1 MDDEKKAKSSKNPAS
16 PEDDE
21 FANAPALVKRL
32 IWLHHNRK
40 RYWPVIAI
48 AFLIAVVGWLAAN
61 TWVFS
66 WLGIKGFVDRKL
78 DTEIRQHVADLRVH
92 FRQAADVLAKSGEA
106 DFSEAEA
113 DIANLKKLDSKNG
126 SAWYYAGEIKRAKD
140 ARFDSER
147 CPKMAL
153 PPDSSLNAFDKDFYR
168 YLENIKD
175 LSPNETGGGSGV
187 EVCYNHTSG
196 YCPQRTAWI
205 HHLLANDLYAE
216 GMVATEPTVRIGKLK
231 SALGHAKDAL
241 RLYPQEGERRAGF
254 VQCVPTESL
263 VSKINAALE
272 SSR

>member
-1 MDDEKKAKSSKNPAS
+1 MADETKAKSPRDSDRP
-16 PEDDE
+16 DDDDLK
-21 FANAPALVKRL
+21 NAPPIIKQI
-32 IWLHHNRK
+32 IWLFRNRR
-40 RYWPVIAI
+40 RYWGVIVVA
-48 AFLIAVVGWLAAN
+48 LLVVSVGWIAAN

-66 WLGIKGFVDRKL
+66 WLGIKVFVDRKI
-78 DTEIRQHVADLRVH
+78 DTEIKQRVTDLRVH
-92 FRQAADVLAKSGEA
+92 FRQAADVLAKSGTG

-113 DIANLKKLDSKNG
+113 DIASLKKLDPKNG
-126 SAWYYAGEIKRAKD
+126 NAWYYAGEIKRAKD
-140 ARFDSER
+140 VRFDPER

-216 GMVATEPTVRIGKLK
+216 AMVATDPTVRIGKLK
-231 SALGHAKDAL
+231 SALSHAKDAL

-254 VQCVPTESL
+254 VQCIPTESL
-263 VSKINAALE
+263 VSKINDALPPA
-272 SSR
+272 R